1 MAQNKQKEVVD
12 YAVKVEGLTKAYKL
26 YKSPRDRLKEAFNIF
41 GRQYHQP
48 FNALEALDISIPRG
62 STTGIIGRN
71 GSGKSTLLQCIC
83 GIVTP
88 SAGSVKV
95 NGKIAALLE
104 LGAGFNP
111 EFTGRDNLYINGSIL
126 GLTTEEIDARLE
138 DILAFADIGDY
149 IDQPVRSYS
158 SGMFVRLAFSIAI
171 HVDPDILIVDEALAV
186 GDIHFQAKC
195 FDRFHQFREQGTTVI
210 FVTHDLNMVT
220 RYCDQAYLLSK
231 GKIVGQGQP
240 REVVAEYR
248 KLEVG
253 FDEAEKESKI
263 ENQNEVI
270 VADDVNPFAENPY
283 EVRYGDNRA
292 IITKGGIYDDLDQ
305 PVQTLDSGSSYT
317 VRMTVAF
324 EEDIKDP
331 VFAFTIKD
339 AKGTEIAGTNT
350 HFAEL
355 KTGHF
360 KKGQSVTIN
369 FMQNVTLN
377 SGSFLLSLGCVDLSS
392 KELKIYDRR
401 HDFLSFQIL
410 SQKATVGIVDLGTR
424 ISMDK

>member
-1 MAQNKQKEVVD
+1 MSPAGTKSQ
-12 YAVKVEGLTKAYKL
+12 YAVKVESLTKAYKL
-26 YKSPRDRLKEAFNIF
+26 YESSKDRLKETFSLT

-48 FNALEALDISIPRG
+48 FNALEALDIEIPKG

-88 SAGSVKV
+88 TQGSVEV
-95 NGKIAALLE
+95 NGRIAALLE

-126 GLTTEEIDARLE
+126 DLTTEQIDQRLD

-149 IDQPVRSYS
+149 IDQPVRVYS

-171 HVDPDILIVDEALAV
+171 HVDPEILIVDEALAV

-231 GKIVGQGQP
+231 GKIVRQGKP
-240 REVVAEYR
+240 REVVADYR
-248 KLEVG
+248 KREVG
-253 FDEAEKESKI
+253 FNGDEGQDQATEKL
-263 ENQNEVI
+263 
-270 VADDVNPFAENPY
+270 NPFEENPY
-283 EVRYGDNRA
+283 EVRYGDNQA
-292 IITKGGIYDDLDQ
+292 TITEGGIYDRADQ
-305 PVQTLDSGSSYT
+305 PVQTLDSGETYS
-317 VRMTVAF
+317 VRMTVVFKESIDA
-324 EEDIKDP
+324 P

-339 AKGTEIAGTNT
+339 ARGTEIAGTNT
-350 HFAEL
+350 HFAEIE
-355 KTGHF
+355 TGSF
-360 KKGQSVTIN
+360 KKGEKITIQ
-369 FMQNVTLN
+369 FKQKITLN
-377 SGSFLLSLGCVDLSS
+377 PGSFLLSLGCVDLSS
-392 KELKIYDRR
+392 GELKIYDRR
-401 HDFLSFQIL
+401 HDFLSFQVL
-410 SQKATVGIVDLGTR
+410 SEKASVGIVDLNSEIG
-424 ISMDK
+424 IIKF